1 MGRLIRLDPGI
12 YAGWQRGQLPAN
24 STCVVRG
31 IRPRENTVVGVCV
44 IIGVV
49 RSEIRVSVS
58 GEGTTNWSAG
68 TDVDCVVGVGI
79 ITGISA
85 VLCSA
90 FSVRLVVVAVLW
102 QCVAS
107 GRDD

>member
-1 MGRLIRLDPGI
+1 MTGGSV
-12 YAGWQRGQLPAN
+12 GQLPAN

-31 IRPRENTVVGVCV
+31 IWPWENTVVGVCV

-49 RSEIRVSVS
+49 RSEIRVRVS

-68 TDVDCVVGVGI
+68 TNVDCVIGVNCVGI
-79 ITGISA
+79 ITGIGA
-85 VLCSA
+85 ALCSA